1 MKGKVEEQDQ
11 SVREEAFT
19 IRKAVI
25 GDGPAVQKIVNDF
38 ASRGLMLG
46 LSLSDYYENIRD
58 FLVAVVEGRIVGT
71 CALHVIW
78 EDLAEIRS
86 LAVDPD
92 CRELGIG
99 RDLVERCVDEAE
111 ALRLR
116 RVFALTYQ
124 ADFFRRLG
132 FESVDKGELPHK
144 VWGHCTKCT
153 KFPNC
158 DEEAVIRVLEE
169 KR

>member
-1 MKGKVEEQDQ
+1 MEEQ
-11 SVREEAFT
+11 VRTETTPEYNARAYR

-25 GDGPAVQKIVNDF
+25 GDGPAVQKLVNDF

-58 FLVAVVEGRIVGT
+58 FLVAEVEGRIVGT

-78 EDLAEIRS
+78 EDLAEVRS

-92 CRELGIG
+92 RREIGIG
-99 RDLVERCVDEAE
+99 RDLVEHCIAEAE
-111 ALRLR
+111 ALCLR

-124 ADFFRRLG
+124 PDFFKRLD
-132 FESVDKGELPHK
+132 FEIVDKGELPHK

-158 DEEAVIRVLEE
+158 DEEAVLRTLESE
-169 KR
+169 